1 MLLDKDKRML
11 EDLGETNLASL
22 KRSEAKALDH
32 YLSRL
37 IETIAAE

>member
-11 EDLGETNLASL
+11 EDLGEPNLASL
-22 KRSEAKALDH
+22 KRSEARVLDH
-32 YLSRL
+32 YLSQL